1 VDLDKCNVSYPAG
14 HATSEKLLPTQ
25 QAICIF
31 HLPGFIIRA
40 ENSTIEQK
48 PGTEAENCANQV
60 P

>member
-1 VDLDKCNVSYPAG
+1 MYHPAG

-48 PGTEAENCANQV
+48 PGIEAENCANQV